1 MTSLRRI
8 AANRKGF
15 SIASDRNIAFSGEL
29 GEIDMTTSATLS
41 GASISEKTALRIAAV
56 WIANTLIA
64 DEVSSLVFKLIE
76 RDDKKR
82 LPVQPE
88 SLRPL
93 WDMANPDQATNEW
106 IATSSLSLTLWG
118 DSLTQLG
125 WLSNGSLGRMWP
137 IDPSNVQRTRLD
149 DQGIRLTV
157 PGQGVLE
164 NHPGARPEF
173 MSIPLFRLP
182 GQLTPMS
189 PVKYA
194 AELLGL
200 GASYDRMAALLAGR
214 GFNPAAILTFG
225 AGIEDEVA
233 EKFSARLTRLHG
245 GASNRGKVAVIGGTD
260 PKLQPFSMSLA
271 DAQFMAQNDRV
282 FSLTMA
288 LWRVPPTVVG
298 MVDKP
303 STWGTGVA
311 EFARG
316 LERFTLRPIVQRLQT
331 GVETYITKWVD
342 PGLQWRGRFDS
353 LLSAAPKDRAEI
365 QRLNLANGMTSE
377 ERVLAQNDE
386 PPFDEE
392 ETRYSPLSQA
402 TVVDRNLA
410 RLRQQA
416 EVYGTLI
423 RSGVTPD
430 AAAAVAGFDPETLV
444 SLGLRPVTLAVNP
457 VEDPDAPPPPPDSP
471 KSQPIDLTVNVDL
484 PAVSI
489 TNEAQPAPEAAVRK
503 VRKQIKRDTEGNIAE
518 IVETEE

>member
-1 MTSLRRI
+1 MTSAHRI
-8 AANRKGF
+8 AASRKTF
-15 SIASDRNIAFSGEL
+15 TISRDRNIAFSGPL
-29 GEIDMTTSATLS
+29 GEIDMTGTSTLS
-41 GASISEKTALRIAAV
+41 GTRIDEQRSLRIAAV

-64 DEVSSLVFKLIE
+64 DEVSSLVFKLIH
-76 RDDKKR
+76 RNDKLR
-82 LPVQPE
+82 VPVQPP
-88 SLRPL
+88 SLAPL
-93 WDMANPDQATNEW
+93 WHMPNPDQDVQGW
-106 IATSSLSLTLWG
+106 LATSSLSLTLWG
-118 DSLTQLG
+118 HSITQLG
-125 WLSNGSLGRMWP
+125 WLNNGDLGRMWP
-137 IDPSNVQRTRLD
+137 VDPSGVTLERMD
-149 DQGIRLTV
+149 DQGIRANAA
-157 PGQGVLE
+157 GQGTLE
-164 NHPGARPEF
+164 NHPGMRPEF
-173 MSIPLFRLP
+173 MSIPLYRLP

-189 PVKYA
+189 PVRYA

-200 GASYDRMAALLAGR
+200 GATYDRMASNLAGR

-225 AGIEDEVA
+225 APIDDPVA
-233 EKFSARLTRLHG
+233 EKFSANLSKLHG
-245 GASNRGKVAVIGGTD
+245 GANNRGKVAVIGGID

-271 DAQFMAQNDRV
+271 DAEFMAQNDRV
-282 FSLTMA
+282 FALTMA

-316 LERFTLRPIVQRLQT
+316 LERFTLRPIVQRLQS
-331 GVETYITKWVD
+331 GVETYILPWVD
-342 PGLQWRGRFDS
+342 DTLQWRGRFDS

-365 QRLNLANGMTSE
+365 QRLNLANGMTSI

-386 PPFDEE
+386 PPFDDE

-402 TVVDRNLA
+402 TEEDRDLE
-410 RLRQQA
+410 RLKKRATAAAELIKAGADPASAYAAVGLNVTQA
-416 EVYGTLI
+416 EA
-423 RSGVTPD
+423 P
-430 AAAAVAGFDPETLV
+430 APE
-444 SLGLRPVTLAVNP
+444 
-457 VEDPDAPPPPPDSP
+457 PPKALPEPEA